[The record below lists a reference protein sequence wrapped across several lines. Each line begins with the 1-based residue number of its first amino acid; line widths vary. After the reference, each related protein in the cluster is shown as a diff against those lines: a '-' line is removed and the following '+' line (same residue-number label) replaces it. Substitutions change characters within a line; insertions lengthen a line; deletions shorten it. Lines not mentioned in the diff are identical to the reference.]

1 MVGCT
6 PHTGLGTVAVQRAAY
21 VQVVNLADCTQTRV
35 KTPQGR
41 TTAVTVQVTPTSQSI
56 VYEGRVV
63 LTIRESH
70 KTVPA
75 GVPGPIEVF
84 GLSPDRQWVLYAI
97 DPQGSASLAADGL
110 YLRAVRVSGGRT
122 FPVAA
127 GLAYDDYHAWCGGKL
142 VMTAGGDRIA
152 IHAKRLIITGPPDW
166 HARPLVRA
174 PGRRAFGSLAC
185 APNQKSVVV
194 QSQKSGTDAYFF
206 HTRWALWRVG
216 LDGSMTQLTRPPANH
231 ADESPHFSPNGK
243 IFYFVRSQHGRGQ
256 LFAFEDG
263 HVTGPLLSLGYSLGY
278 YGHQDWPY
286 SVRR

>member
-1 MVGCT
+1 MVACT
-6 PHTGLGTVAVQRAAY
+6 PHTGLGTIAVQRAAY
-21 VQVVNLADCTQTRV
+21 VQVVNLADCSQTRA
-35 KTPQGR
+35 KTPQGQ
-41 TTAVTVQVTPTSQSI
+41 TTPVAVRATPTSQSI
-56 VYEGRVV
+56 VYRGRVV

-75 GVPGPIEVF
+75 GVPGPIELF
-84 GLSPDRQWVLYAI
+84 GLSPDRQWILYAI

-110 YLRAVRVSGGRT
+110 FLRVVRASGGRT

-127 GLAYDDYHAWCGGKL
+127 GLGYDDYHAWCGGKL

-152 IHAKRLIITGPPDW
+152 IHAKRLIVTGPPDW
-166 HARPLVRA
+166 RARPLVRA
-174 PGRRAFGSLAC
+174 PGRSFGSLAC
-185 APNQKSVVV
+185 APDQKSVVV

-216 LDGSMTQLTRPPANH
+216 LDGSMTKLTSPPANH

-243 IFYFVRSQHGRGQ
+243 IVYFVRSQQGRGQ
-256 LFAFEDG
+256 LYALVGG

-286 SVRR
+286 SVTR